1 MCGAKF
7 FRVLPLKTML
17 RRKRAWFGKALRAVL
32 PYASGAPAT
41 SVLDYRVASDSQLLS
56 LAKKR

>member
-7 FRVLPLKTML
+7 FRVLPLKTMR

-41 SVLDYRVASDSQLLS
+41 SVLDSHTGNVF
-56 LAKKR
+56 